1 MAQSLLEEIAFLSLF
16 KIQMTELGQ
25 ILIINCLFV
34 KTALYTCRF
43 SKKNKLTFY
52 LKCFK

>member
-34 KTALYTCRF
+34 NTALYTWRF
-43 SKKNKLTFY
+43 SKKKQIDIL
-52 LKCFK
+52 LKMF